1 MRWDDSRIQLSAI
14 LKAVS
19 DIGYLAHPFD
29 PARSDDMH
37 KRERNRAIKRLAVA
51 GVQRDK
57 TAQFRLA
64 PSGMLMP

>member
-29 PARSDDMH
+29 PTRSDDMH
-37 KRERNRAIKRLAVA
+37 KRERNTAIKRLAVA
-51 GVQRDK
+51 GLGAGRDK
-57 TAQFRLA
+57 AAPRRLA
-64 PSGMLMP
+64 LVAG